1 MVGKS
6 KKSKDPEVQH
16 LTDLQLSELG
26 GVVWDFLVDETEDQ
40 EVALQLEPK
49 KLKDY
54 AGDFLDSNEGRFYW
68 KLSDFGQ
75 WQFEST
81 HVDVKKWIGELMVRE
96 QKKRKATASTSIYSG
111 PDESP
116 SPTRTRDRP
125 PAKSSI
131 APQKRT
137 KPVSPLINPRERD
150 RDSAAAS
157 KPLPKDPFTL
167 SRRTKSPTVA
177 PDIPYEGPPQNH
189 VTSPKK
195 PLRPTPASVRIANE
209 RFKNPDKNEPD
220 NATWTEARS
229 DTLGS
234 GLSVS
239 PIAPCKRPAEEAT
252 EGPST
257 SSVFSP
263 GNGSNK
269 KVALSAPAAVRDV
282 PSPGTSSFQQSNLA
296 SPPLSARIMP
306 PPMRERDSFSTQ
318 TEVKAPEPDT
328 SLVTAYGLPFSVENL
343 AKIPDKILEY
353 VTECINHQIRLANQ
367 TGDAGLRDE
376 YRARSTLFQKLHADL
391 ESRIK
396 CLAED
401 AEAKGRVESSHCL
414 W

>member
-131 APQKRT
+131 APQK
-137 KPVSPLINPRERD
+137 
-150 RDSAAAS
+150 
-157 KPLPKDPFTL
+157 
-167 SRRTKSPTVA
+167 
-177 PDIPYEGPPQNH
+177 
-189 VTSPKK
+189 
-195 PLRPTPASVRIANE
+195 IANE

-239 PIAPCKRPAEEAT
+239 PIAPRKRPAEEAT